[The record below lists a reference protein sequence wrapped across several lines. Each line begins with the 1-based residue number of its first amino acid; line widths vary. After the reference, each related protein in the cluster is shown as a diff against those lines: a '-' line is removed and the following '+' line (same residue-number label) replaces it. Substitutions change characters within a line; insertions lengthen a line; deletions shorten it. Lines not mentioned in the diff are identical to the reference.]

1 VEDGMNLLRRGSI
14 AVAFMA
20 AACTISADTTLAER
34 AVDAFHEML
43 NAGQFDAIY
52 AASADDMKKAARREE
67 FVALLEAVHRKLGV
81 TKSWSKKGWNVSYNT
96 SGTFMTLAYS
106 TIYDGGDAAEQFV
119 YRLADG
125 KALLA
130 GYHINSAALILK

>member
-1 VEDGMNLLRRGSI
+1 MNLLRRCAI
-14 AVAFMA
+14 AVAFIA
-20 AACTISADTTLAER
+20 GACTMSADTALAER
-34 AVDAFHEML
+34 AVDVFHEML
-43 NAGQFDAIY
+43 NAGQFEAIY
-52 AASADDMKKAARREE
+52 AASADDMKKAAQREE

-81 TKSWSKKGWNVSYNT
+81 TKSWSKRGWNASYNT
-96 SGTFMTLAYS
+96 SGRFMTLAYS
-106 TIYDGGDAAEQFV
+106 TIYEEGDAAEQFV